1 MYSYPF
7 CIYIVADIPGLIEQ
21 AHQNKGLGHVFLRH
35 IERCQCLLFVVD
47 ISIAMPVEEQLS
59 ILKNE
64 LKMYKEELIDLPF
77 GVIINK
83 IDLLTEQSSI
93 LDDAIHKVK
102 GPVVS
107 ISALE
112 HINIDILKDMI
123 FALYL
128 DTIKE
133 NQGLGNT

>member
-1 MYSYPF
+1 M
-7 CIYIVADIPGLIEQ
+7 IEQ

-35 IERCQCLLFVVD
+35 IERCRCLLFVVD
-47 ISIAMPVEEQLS
+47 ISVAMSVEEQLS

-64 LKMYKEELIDLPF
+64 LKMYKEELLDLPF

-93 LDDAIHKVK
+93 LSDAVYKVK

-107 ISALE
+107 ISALKNV
-112 HINIDILKDMI
+112 NIDVLKDMI
-123 FALYL
+123 FALYSG
-128 DTIKE
+128 TIKE
-133 NQGLGNT
+133 NHGRDNI